1 MAVRTTRVER
11 KAQTRSD
18 LIAAGHRV
26 FVERGFHA
34 ATLDDIAD
42 AAGYTKG
49 AVYSNFRGKDDLFLA
64 LLDEHYERRVR
75 AHRELMLGLD
85 LDDPEETW
93 RAIARIMIEAYERDP
108 AWWTLV
114 SDFSTHAARHPQTRV
129 RLRELRER
137 FIGSMAELIEIVAER
152 QGIASR
158 LSSRD
163 IARGTGALMRGLVLD
178 WILDPADE
186 SRVGVFEETVAA
198 FLRGVAAPLDE
209 RSTE

>member
-1 MAVRTTRVER
+1 MTRVER

-75 AHRELMLGLD
+75 AHCELMLGLD

-137 FIGSMAELIEIVAER
+137 FIGSMAELIEIVAKR
-152 QGIASR
+152 QGISSR